1 MGQTEQNRPAIP
13 RWLSGI
19 APLIFLG
26 LLITFFLLKGPVGL
40 FLEGFPP
47 VEELTVERIE
57 LRPEQIIAHVV
68 NGGPDTVTVAQ
79 VMVDEAYWQHTIE
92 PGQVIPHLGRAKITL
107 AYPWVEG
114 ETHAF
119 RIITSTGITFDHEIA
134 VAVESP
140 QPDFRYVTTFAL
152 LGVYAGIVPVFIGL
166 MWFPFLRELSKK
178 WLHFFLSLTVGLLL
192 FLGVD
197 AVHEAFETAEGVAG
211 AFQGVGLIG
220 IGIIASVLG
229 LIAFGQ
235 QRRHRGANRDSSEA
249 RLNIA
254 YMIALGI
261 GLHNFGEG
269 LAIGAAY
276 NLGEISLGMFLVI
289 GFMLHNTTEG
299 LAIIAPVAADR
310 PGIKHLIGMGALA
323 GLPIVPGAWIGGFS
337 YSPVWATLFF
347 AIGAGAIFQV
357 VYELAKLI
365 QRQAVEGTAPMMNY
379 AGLMAGL
386 LIMYVTAMFVV
397 AG

>member
-1 MGQTEQNRPAIP
+1 MKIP
-13 RWLSGI
+13 KWLSGI
-19 APLIFLG
+19 IPLI
-26 LLITFFLLKGPVGL
+26 LLALLVAFFFRQGPVGL
-40 FLEGFPP
+40 FLAAFPP
-47 VEELTVERIE
+47 VEELTIERIE

-68 NGGPDTVTVAQ
+68 NGGPDKVTVAQ
-79 VMVDEAYWQHTIE
+79 VLVDEAYWQHTIE
-92 PGQVIPHLGRAKITL
+92 PHREIPHLGRAKITL
-107 AYPWVEG
+107 DYPWVEG
-114 ETHAF
+114 DTHAF

-140 QPDFRYVTTFAL
+140 KPDFRYVTTFTL
-152 LGVYAGIVPVFIGL
+152 LGIYAGIIPVFIGL
-166 MWFPFLRELSKK
+166 MWFPFLRDLQKK

-192 FLGVD
+192 FLGID
-197 AVHEAFETAEGVAG
+197 AVHEAFEAAEGVAG
-211 AFQGVGLIG
+211 AFNGVGLIG

-229 LIAFGQ
+229 LVAFGH
-235 QRRHRGANRDSSEA
+235 QRRRGGPDRNSPDG
-249 RLNIA
+249 RLNLA
-254 YMIALGI
+254 YLIALGI

-269 LAIGAAY
+269 LAIGAAF
-276 NLGEISLGMFLVI
+276 NLGEMSLGMFLVV

-299 LAIIAPVAADR
+299 LAIVAPVAADR

-337 YSPVWATLFF
+337 YSPIWATLFL

-365 QRQAVEGTAPMMNY
+365 QRQAAEDTAPMMNF
-379 AGLMAGL
+379 AGLMVGL
-386 LIMYVTAMFVV
+386 LIMYGTAMFVV